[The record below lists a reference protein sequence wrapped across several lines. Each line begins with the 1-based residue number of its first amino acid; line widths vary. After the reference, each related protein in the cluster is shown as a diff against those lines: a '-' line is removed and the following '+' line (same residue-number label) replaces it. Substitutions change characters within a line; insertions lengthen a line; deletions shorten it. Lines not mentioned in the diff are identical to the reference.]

1 MKRLFFALM
10 ALTSAL
16 TASAQASDDF
26 GVWGEFSI
34 EKALTT
40 RWDLG
45 LETHFRT
52 QDNSTCLDRW
62 GVGVNAAYRVHK
74 YLKLA
79 AGIELLNAYTPKK
92 YKTWKNAGWDV
103 DADDGI
109 ATRRTGYNETN
120 AYFTPKFRFKFDII
134 SSVKIAKWVRIG
146 IRERY
151 RFARVGSVNALRVK
165 YRKTDTYTATD
176 LDDWQWELTDEGEW
190 TADRSENKEE
200 EAYSNHQLRS
210 RLKVSLDRKRLPW
223 HPYISGELFNDISN
237 SMELYRIRT
246 HVGCEYDI
254 NKHHAIS
261 LAYVLTFNKEDD
273 GEGFGERFHATSISY
288 SIKY

>member
-1 MKRLFFALM
+1 MKRLFFALI

-16 TASAQASDDF
+16 AASAQASDDF

-45 LETHFRT
+45 METHFRT

-62 GVGVNAAYRVHK
+62 GVGINAAFRVHK

-92 YKTWKNAGWDV
+92 YKTWKDAGWEV
-103 DADDGI
+103 DAADGI

-176 LDDWQWELTDEGEW
+176 LANWQWELADEGEW
-190 TADRSENKEE
+190 IADRSENKLAD
-200 EAYSNHQLRS
+200 AYSNHQLRS

-237 SMELYRIRT
+237 SMDLYRIRT

-254 NKHHAIS
+254 NKHHAVS
-261 LAYVLTFNKEDD
+261 LAYVLTFNKEND

>member
-79 AGIELLNAYTPKK
+79 AGIELL
-92 YKTWKNAGWDV
+92 
-103 DADDGI
+103 
-109 ATRRTGYNETN
+109 
-120 AYFTPKFRFKFDII
+120 
-134 SSVKIAKWVRIG
+134 
-146 IRERY
+146 
-151 RFARVGSVNALRVK
+151 
-165 YRKTDTYTATD
+165 
-176 LDDWQWELTDEGEW
+176 
-190 TADRSENKEE
+190 
-200 EAYSNHQLRS
+200 
-210 RLKVSLDRKRLPW
+210 
-223 HPYISGELFNDISN
+223 
-237 SMELYRIRT
+237 
-246 HVGCEYDI
+246 
-254 NKHHAIS
+254 
-261 LAYVLTFNKEDD
+261 
-273 GEGFGERFHATSISY
+273 
-288 SIKY
+288 

>member
-1 MKRLFFALM
+1 MKRLFFALI

-16 TASAQASDDF
+16 AASAQASDDF

-34 EKALTT
+34 EKALST

-45 LETHFRT
+45 METHFRT

-62 GVGVNAAYRVHK
+62 GVGINAAFRVHK

-92 YKTWKNAGWDV
+92 YKTWKDAGWEV
-103 DADDGI
+103 DAADGI

-176 LDDWQWELTDEGEW
+176 LANWQWELADEGEW
-190 TADRSENKEE
+190 IADRSENKEE

-237 SMELYRIRT
+237 SMDLYRIRT

-254 NKHHAIS
+254 NKHHAVS
-261 LAYVLTFNKEDD
+261 LAYVLTFNKEND

>member
-16 TASAQASDDF
+16 AASAQASDDF

-79 AGIELLNAYTPKK
+79 AGIELLNAYTPK
-92 YKTWKNAGWDV
+92 AP
-103 DADDGI
+103 
-109 ATRRTGYNETN
+109 ATTRPTPTSRR
-120 AYFTPKFRFKFDII
+120 
-134 SSVKIAKWVRIG
+134 SSA
-146 IRERY
+146 
-151 RFARVGSVNALRVK
+151 S
-165 YRKTDTYTATD
+165 
-176 LDDWQWELTDEGEW
+176 
-190 TADRSENKEE
+190 S
-200 EAYSNHQLRS
+200 S
-210 RLKVSLDRKRLPW
+210 
-223 HPYISGELFNDISN
+223 
-237 SMELYRIRT
+237 
-246 HVGCEYDI
+246 
-254 NKHHAIS
+254 
-261 LAYVLTFNKEDD
+261 
-273 GEGFGERFHATSISY
+273 TSSAA
-288 SIKY
+288 

>member
-16 TASAQASDDF
+16 AAGAQASDDF
-26 GVWGEFSI
+26 GVWGEFSV
-34 EKALTT
+34 EKALTM
-40 RWDLG
+40 RWDIG

-62 GVGVNAAYRVHK
+62 GVGINAAYRVHK

-79 AGIELLNAYTPKK
+79 VGVELLNAYTPKK

-103 DADDGI
+103 DPDEGI
-109 ATRRTGYNETN
+109 ATRSTGYNETN
-120 AYFTPKFRFKFDII
+120 AYFTPKFRFKFDIS

-176 LDDWQWELTDEGEW
+176 INNWQWDLSDEGEW

-223 HPYISGELFNDISN
+223 HPFISGELFNNLSEG
-237 SMELYRIRT
+237 MELYKIRT
-246 HVGCEYDI
+246 QVGCEYEF
-254 NKHHAIS
+254 NKHHALS
-261 LAYVLTFNKEDD
+261 LGYVLTFHKEDD
-273 GEGFGERFHATSISY
+273 GEGFGERLHATEISY

>member
-1 MKRLFFALM
+1 MKRLFFALI

-16 TASAQASDDF
+16 AASAQASDDF

-45 LETHFRT
+45 METHFRT

-62 GVGVNAAYRVHK
+62 GVGINAAFRVHK

-92 YKTWKNAGWDV
+92 YKTWKDAGWEV
-103 DADDGI
+103 DAADGI

-176 LDDWQWELTDEGEW
+176 LANWQWELADEGEW
-190 TADRSENKEE
+190 IADRSENKLAD
-200 EAYSNHQLRS
+200 AYSNHQLRS

-237 SMELYRIRT
+237 S
-246 HVGCEYDI
+246 
-254 NKHHAIS
+254 
-261 LAYVLTFNKEDD
+261 
-273 GEGFGERFHATSISY
+273 
-288 SIKY
+288 

>member
-1 MKRLFFALM
+1 MKRLFFSILAL
-10 ALTSAL
+10 ASAL
-16 TASAQASDDF
+16 VASAQASDDF
-26 GVWGEFSI
+26 GVWGEFSM
-34 EKALTT
+34 EKALSL
-40 RWDLG
+40 RWSLG

-52 QDNSTCLDRW
+52 QDNSSCLDRW
-62 GVGVNAAYRVHK
+62 GVGINASYKVHK

-103 DADDGI
+103 DTDEGI
-109 ATRRTGYNETN
+109 ATRQTGYNETN

-176 LDDWQWELTDEGEW
+176 INNWQWELTDEGEW
-190 TADRSENKEE
+190 IPDYSESKVAD
-200 EAYSNHQLRS
+200 AYSNHQLRS

-223 HPYISGELFNDISN
+223 HPYVSGELFNDISN

-246 HVGCEYDI
+246 HVGCQYDI

-261 LAYVLTFNKEDD
+261 LAYVLTFNKETD

-288 SIKY
+288 SIEY